1 MLYCIIFALAHL
13 YFCDFLPLKTD
24 ESPFLS
30 CYQSD
35 QSMQSSIVP
44 RWSLIACAAASLA
57 LPPVMAAELGEM
69 AVLSHVGQPLLA
81 EIELTA
87 LAPEDVNGVTV
98 RLASPDVYRGG
109 GIGMD
114 PALQT
119 LTISPLERGGR
130 QYVRVTTR
138 QAIQA
143 AHVHLYLLLGNG
155 NGAVVRLGTLWLTP
169 APPAAAA
176 VSVPAR
182 PAVPVPLPMPVPA
195 PLPRAVTGTP
205 SPDAAALAARARAE
219 GLVRPA
225 RVFVPTPA
233 APAPA
238 APALRAPPLRRATA
252 PVAACAPQAD
262 AGQAQACVALDE
274 KNAALNDKLG
284 ELEGKI
290 GALQKALAQP
300 ATATAAAAPAAAPAE
315 AQAPHAKPK
324 PLHAAPAADKEK
336 KTGGNGLLWLGIGTV
351 AFLLLTALIAYVVRK
366 RKQAAGPGAPSKYW
380 VLLRK
385 PFRRKSKDVPVLTE
399 AVEEAAAAEPEAE
412 PFSR

>member
-1 MLYCIIFALAHL
+1 
-13 YFCDFLPLKTD
+13 
-24 ESPFLS
+24 
-30 CYQSD
+30 
-35 QSMQSSIVP
+35 MQSSIFP

-57 LPPVMAAELGEM
+57 LPSVVGAAELGEM

-87 LAPEDVNGVTV
+87 LAPEEASGVAV

-130 QYVRVTTR
+130 HYVRVATR

-143 AHVHLYLLLGNG
+143 GHVHLYLLLGNG
-155 NGAVVRLGTLWLTP
+155 SGAVVRLGTLWLTP
-169 APPAAAA
+169 APPAAAP
-176 VSVPAR
+176 VSAPVR
-182 PAVPVPLPMPVPA
+182 PAVPAPMPA
-195 PLPRAVTGTP
+195 PLPRPVPVAP

-219 GLVRPA
+219 GFVRPP
-225 RVFVPTPA
+225 RVFVPSPAAPTPA
-233 APAPA
+233 AAPQQRPAPV
-238 APALRAPPLRRATA
+238 RRATA
-252 PVAACAPQAD
+252 PVTACAPQAD
-262 AGQAQACVALDE
+262 MEQAQACMALDE
-274 KNAALNDKLG
+274 KNTALNAKLG

-290 GALQKALAQP
+290 GDLQKALALP
-300 ATATAAAAPAAAPAE
+300 ATTTAVPAAAPVE

-324 PLHAAPAADKEK
+324 PLHAAPAADKDK
-336 KTGGNGLLWLGIGTV
+336 KAGGNGLLWLGIGTLL
-351 AFLLLTALIAYVVRK
+351 FLLLTAVIVYVVRK
-366 RKQAAGPGAPSKYW
+366 RRQEAGSRAPSKYW

-385 PFRRKSKDVPVLTE
+385 PFSRKKKDVPVLTE
-399 AVEEAAAAEPEAE
+399 AVEEGAAEPEPE

>member
-1 MLYCIIFALAHL
+1 
-13 YFCDFLPLKTD
+13 
-24 ESPFLS
+24 
-30 CYQSD
+30 
-35 QSMQSSIVP
+35 MQSSIVP
-44 RWSLIACAAASLA
+44 RWSLIACAAASLV

-87 LAPEDVNGVTV
+87 LTPEETGGVTV

-143 AHVHLYLLLGNG
+143 GHVHLYLLLGNG
-155 NGAVVRLGTLWLTP
+155 SGAVVRLGTLWLTP
-169 APPAAAA
+169 APPVAVAASAP
-176 VSVPAR
+176 VKPVIPA
-182 PAVPVPLPMPVPA
+182 PVPVPLPRAASGA
-195 PLPRAVTGTP
+195 PP
-205 SPDAAALAARARAE
+205 PDAAALAARARAE

-225 RVFVPTPA
+225 RVFVPPPA
-233 APAPA
+233 VPAPA
-238 APALRAPPLRRATA
+238 APALRPPPLRRARA
-252 PVAACAPQAD
+252 PVAACAPQVD

-300 ATATAAAAPAAAPAE
+300 VTAAAVPAAAPAE
-315 AQAPHAKPK
+315 AQAPHARPK

-336 KTGGNGLLWLGIGTV
+336 KSGGNGLLWLGIGTL
-351 AFLLLTALIAYVVRK
+351 AFLLLTALIVYVVRK
-366 RKQAAGPGAPSKYW
+366 RRQAAGPGAPSKYW

-385 PFRRKSKDVPVLTE
+385 PFGRKKEVPVLTE
-399 AVEEAAAAEPEAE
+399 AVEAEAAEAEAE

>member
-1 MLYCIIFALAHL
+1 
-13 YFCDFLPLKTD
+13 
-24 ESPFLS
+24 
-30 CYQSD
+30 
-35 QSMQSSIVP
+35 MQSSILP

-69 AVLSHVGQPLLA
+69 AVQSHVGQPLLA
-81 EIELTA
+81 ELELTA
-87 LAPEDVNGVTV
+87 LAPDEVNGVAV

-119 LTISPLERGGR
+119 LTISPFERGGR
-130 QYVRVTTR
+130 HYVRVATR

-143 AHVHLYLLLGNG
+143 GHVHLYLLLGNG
-155 NGAVVRLGTLWLTP
+155 NGAIVRLGTLWLTP
-169 APPAAAA
+169 APPAAVP
-176 VSVPAR
+176 VSAPAR
-182 PAVPVPLPMPVPA
+182 PAIPVPA
-195 PLPRAVTGTP
+195 PVSTPVPLPRAVSVAP

-225 RVFVPTPA
+225 RVFVPPPA
-233 APAPA
+233 APKLA
-238 APALRAPPLRRATA
+238 APALPRRAAA

-262 AGQAQACVALDE
+262 AGQAAACMALDE
-274 KNAALNDKLG
+274 KNTALNEKLG

-290 GALQKALAQP
+290 GVLQQALALP
-300 ATATAAAAPAAAPAE
+300 AAAVPPAAAPAVAE
-315 AQAPHAKPK
+315 APHTKPK

-336 KTGGNGLLWLGIGTV
+336 KSGGSGLLWLGIGTL
-351 AFLLLTALIAYVVRK
+351 AFLLLTAFIVYAVRK
-366 RKQAAGPGAPSKYW
+366 RRQAAEPGAPSKYW

-385 PFRRKSKDVPVLTE
+385 PFGRRKKDVPVLTE
-399 AVEEAAAAEPEAE
+399 AVEEEAAAPEAE

>member
-1 MLYCIIFALAHL
+1 MLYCIIFATAHL
-13 YFCDFLPLKTD
+13 YFCDFLPLKRD
-24 ESPFLS
+24 EFPFLS

-35 QSMQSSIVP
+35 QSMQSSIVT

-69 AVLSHVGQPLLA
+69 TVLSHVGQPLLA

-87 LAPEDVNGVTV
+87 LAPEDVNGVSV

-130 QYVRVTTR
+130 QYVRVITR

-143 AHVHLYLLLGNG
+143 GHVHLYLLLGNG
-155 NGAVVRLGTLWLTP
+155 SGAVVRLGTLWLTP
-169 APPAAAA
+169 APPAAASA
-176 VSVPAR
+176 PVRPVIPAPVSV
-182 PAVPVPLPMPVPA
+182 
-195 PLPRAVTGTP
+195 PLPRAASGTP
-205 SPDAAALAARARAE
+205 PPDAAALAARARAE

-225 RVFVPTPA
+225 RVFVPPPA
-233 APAPA
+233 VPAPA
-238 APALRAPPLRRATA
+238 ASALRPPPLRRARA

-262 AGQAQACVALDE
+262 TGQAQACVALDE

-290 GALQKALAQP
+290 GALQKALALP
-300 ATATAAAAPAAAPAE
+300 ATAAAVPAAAPAE
-315 AQAPHAKPK
+315 AQAQAPHARPK
-324 PLHAAPAADKEK
+324 PLHAAPAADKDK
-336 KTGGNGLLWLGIGTV
+336 KTGGNGLLWLGFGTL
-351 AFLLLTALIAYVVRK
+351 AFLLLTALIVYVVRK
-366 RKQAAGPGAPSKYW
+366 RKQVPGPGAPSKYW

-385 PFRRKSKDVPVLTE
+385 PFGRKKEVPVLTE
-399 AVEEAAAAEPEAE
+399 AVGEGAAAEAEAE

>member
-1 MLYCIIFALAHL
+1 
-13 YFCDFLPLKTD
+13 
-24 ESPFLS
+24 
-30 CYQSD
+30 
-35 QSMQSSIVP
+35 MQSSIVT
-44 RWSLIACAAASLA
+44 RWSLIACAAASLV

-87 LAPEDVNGVTV
+87 LTPEEAGGVAV

-119 LTISPLERGGR
+119 LMISPLERGGR
-130 QYVRVTTR
+130 HYVRVTTR

-143 AHVHLYLLLGNG
+143 GHVHLYLLLGNG
-155 NGAVVRLGTLWLTP
+155 GGAVVRLGTLWLTP
-169 APPAAAA
+169 APPVAAAA
-176 VSVPAR
+176 AASAPVRPVIPA
-182 PAVPVPLPMPVPA
+182 PVPVPLP
-195 PLPRAVTGTP
+195 RAASGTSP
-205 SPDAAALAARARAE
+205 PDAAALAARARAE

-225 RVFVPTPA
+225 RVFVPPLA
-233 APAPA
+233 VPAPA
-238 APALRAPPLRRATA
+238 APAPRPPPLRRARV

-300 ATATAAAAPAAAPAE
+300 VTAAAVPAAAPAE
-315 AQAPHAKPK
+315 AQAPHARPK
-324 PLHAAPAADKEK
+324 PLHAAPAADKDK
-336 KTGGNGLLWLGIGTV
+336 KTSGNGLLWLGIGTL
-351 AFLLLTALIAYVVRK
+351 AFLLLTALIVYVVRK
-366 RKQAAGPGAPSKYW
+366 RRQAAGPGAPSKYW

-385 PFRRKSKDVPVLTE
+385 PFGRKKEVPVLTE
-399 AVEEAAAAEPEAE
+399 AVGEEVAEAEAE

>member
-1 MLYCIIFALAHL
+1 
-13 YFCDFLPLKTD
+13 
-24 ESPFLS
+24 
-30 CYQSD
+30 
-35 QSMQSSIVP
+35 MQSSIVP
-44 RWSLIACAAASLA
+44 RWSLIACAAASLV

-87 LAPEDVNGVTV
+87 LTPEEAGGVAV

-119 LTISPLERGGR
+119 LMISPLERGGR
-130 QYVRVTTR
+130 QYVRLTTR
-138 QAIQA
+138 QSIQA
-143 AHVHLYLLLGNG
+143 GHVHLYLLLGNG
-155 NGAVVRLGTLWLTP
+155 GGAVVRLGTLWLTP
-169 APPAAAA
+169 APPVAAAA
-176 VSVPAR
+176 AASAPVRPVIPA
-182 PAVPVPLPMPVPA
+182 PVPVPLP
-195 PLPRAVTGTP
+195 RAASGTSP
-205 SPDAAALAARARAE
+205 PDAAALAARARAE

-225 RVFVPTPA
+225 RVFVPPPA
-233 APAPA
+233 VPAPT
-238 APALRAPPLRRATA
+238 APALRPPPLRRARA

-300 ATATAAAAPAAAPAE
+300 VTAAAVSAAAPAE
-315 AQAPHAKPK
+315 AQAPHARPK
-324 PLHAAPAADKEK
+324 PLHAAPAADKDK
-336 KTGGNGLLWLGIGTV
+336 KTGGNGLLWLGIGTL
-351 AFLLLTALIAYVVRK
+351 AFLLLTALIVYVVRK
-366 RKQAAGPGAPSKYW
+366 RRQAAGPGAPSKYW

-385 PFRRKSKDVPVLTE
+385 PFGRKKEVPVLTE
-399 AVEEAAAAEPEAE
+399 AVGEEVAEAEAE

>member
-13 YFCDFLPLKTD
+13 YFCNFLPLKTG
-24 ESPFLS
+24 EFPFLS

-35 QSMQSSIVP
+35 QSMHSSIFP
-44 RWSLIACAAASLA
+44 RWTLIACAAASLA
-57 LPPVMAAELGEM
+57 LPLVAGAAELGEM

-87 LAPEDVNGVTV
+87 LAPEEANGVAV

-130 QYVRVTTR
+130 HYVRVSTR

-143 AHVHLYLLLGNG
+143 GHVHLYLLLGNG
-155 NGAVVRLGTLWLTP
+155 SGAIVRLGTLWLTP
-169 APPAAAA
+169 APPAA
-176 VSVPAR
+176 VSAPAR
-182 PAVPVPLPMPVPA
+182 PAVAAPAPVPA
-195 PLPRAVTGTP
+195 PLPRAAAGAA

-225 RVFVPTPA
+225 RVFVPPSA

-238 APALRAPPLRRATA
+238 VRAPRPPPLRRAAA

-262 AGQAQACVALDE
+262 AGQAAACVALDAQ
-274 KNAALNDKLG
+274 NAALNDKLG

-290 GALQKALAQP
+290 GALQQALAQP
-300 ATATAAAAPAAAPAE
+300 ATAAAAPAAAPL
-315 AQAPHAKPK
+315 PHAKPK
-324 PLHAAPAADKEK
+324 PLHAAPVPDKDK
-336 KTGGNGLLWLGIGTV
+336 PAGGNGLLWLGIGTLV
-351 AFLLLTALIAYVVRK
+351 FLLLTAVIVYVVRK

-385 PFRRKSKDVPVLTE
+385 PFGRRKKDVPVLTE
-399 AVEEAAAAEPEAE
+399 AVEEGAAAEPEAE

>member
-1 MLYCIIFALAHL
+1 MLYCIIFTLVHL

-24 ESPFLS
+24 EFPFLS

-44 RWSLIACAAASLA
+44 RWSLIACAAASLV

-87 LAPEDVNGVTV
+87 LTPEEAGGVAV

-119 LTISPLERGGR
+119 LMISPLERGGR

-143 AHVHLYLLLGNG
+143 GHVHLYLLLGNG
-155 NGAVVRLGTLWLTP
+155 SGAVVRLGTLWLTP
-169 APPAAAA
+169 APPVAVAASAP
-176 VSVPAR
+176 VRPVIPA
-182 PAVPVPLPMPVPA
+182 PVPVPQ
-195 PLPRAVTGTP
+195 PRAASGAP
-205 SPDAAALAARARAE
+205 PPDAAALAARARAE

-225 RVFVPTPA
+225 RVFVPPPA
-233 APAPA
+233 VPAPA
-238 APALRAPPLRRATA
+238 APALRPPPLRRARA

-290 GALQKALAQP
+290 GALQKALALP
-300 ATATAAAAPAAAPAE
+300 ATATAAAVPTAAPAE
-315 AQAPHAKPK
+315 APAPHARPK

-336 KTGGNGLLWLGIGTV
+336 KTGGNGLLWLGIGTL
-351 AFLLLTALIAYVVRK
+351 AFLLLTALIVYVVRK

-385 PFRRKSKDVPVLTE
+385 PFGRKKEAPVLTE
-399 AVEEAAAAEPEAE
+399 AVEEEVAEAEAE

>member
-1 MLYCIIFALAHL
+1 
-13 YFCDFLPLKTD
+13 
-24 ESPFLS
+24 
-30 CYQSD
+30 
-35 QSMQSSIVP
+35 MQSSIVP
-44 RWSLIACAAASLA
+44 RWSLIACAAASLV

-87 LAPEDVNGVTV
+87 LTPEEAGGVTV

-119 LTISPLERGGR
+119 LMISPLERGGR

-143 AHVHLYLLLGNG
+143 GHVHLYLLLGNG
-155 NGAVVRLGTLWLTP
+155 SGAVVRLGTLWLTP
-169 APPAAAA
+169 APPVAVAASAP
-176 VSVPAR
+176 VRPVIPA
-182 PAVPVPLPMPVPA
+182 PVPVPLP
-195 PLPRAVTGTP
+195 RAASGTP
-205 SPDAAALAARARAE
+205 PPDAAALAARARAE

-225 RVFVPTPA
+225 RVFVPPPA
-233 APAPA
+233 VPAPA
-238 APALRAPPLRRATA
+238 APALRPPPLRRARA
-252 PVAACAPQAD
+252 PVAACAPQVD

-300 ATATAAAAPAAAPAE
+300 VTAAAVPAAVPAE
-315 AQAPHAKPK
+315 AQAPHARPK

-336 KTGGNGLLWLGIGTV
+336 KSGGNGLLWLGIGTL
-351 AFLLLTALIAYVVRK
+351 AFLLLTALIVYVVRK

-385 PFRRKSKDVPVLTE
+385 PFGRKKEVPVLTE
-399 AVEEAAAAEPEAE
+399 VVEEEAAEAETE

>member
-1 MLYCIIFALAHL
+1 
-13 YFCDFLPLKTD
+13 
-24 ESPFLS
+24 
-30 CYQSD
+30 
-35 QSMQSSIVP
+35 MQSSSLP

-87 LAPEDVNGVTV
+87 LAPEEANGVAV

-130 QYVRVTTR
+130 HYVRVSTR

-143 AHVHLYLLLGNG
+143 GHVHLYLLLGSG
-155 NGAVVRLGTLWLTP
+155 NGAVVRLGTVWLTA
-169 APPAAAA
+169 APPVAAA
-176 VSVPAR
+176 VSAPVR
-182 PAVPVPLPMPVPA
+182 PAIPVPVPISA
-195 PLPRAVTGTP
+195 PLPRAAAGAP

-225 RVFVPTPA
+225 RVFVPPV

-238 APALRAPPLRRATA
+238 VPALRPAPLRRATA
-252 PVAACAPQAD
+252 PVAACAPQANVE
-262 AGQAQACVALDE
+262 QAQACVALDE
-274 KNAALNDKLG
+274 KNAALNEKLG
-284 ELEGKI
+284 ELEGKL

-300 ATATAAAAPAAAPAE
+300 AIAAAVAAPAAAPAE
-315 AQAPHAKPK
+315 ARVPHAKPK
-324 PLHAAPAADKEK
+324 PLVPPAGEKAA
-336 KTGGNGLLWLGIGTV
+336 GGNGLLWLGIGTLV
-351 AFLLLTALIAYVVRK
+351 FLLLTAVIVYVARK

-385 PFRRKSKDVPVLTE
+385 PFSLKRKDVPVLTE
-399 AVEEAAAAEPEAE
+399 AVEGGVGAEPEPE

>member
-1 MLYCIIFALAHL
+1 
-13 YFCDFLPLKTD
+13 
-24 ESPFLS
+24 
-30 CYQSD
+30 
-35 QSMQSSIVP
+35 MQSSIVP
-44 RWSLIACAAASLA
+44 RWSLIACAAASLV

-87 LAPEDVNGVTV
+87 LTPEEAGGVTV

-143 AHVHLYLLLGNG
+143 GHVHLYLLLGNG

-169 APPAAAA
+169 APPVAVAASAP
-176 VSVPAR
+176 VRPVIPA
-182 PAVPVPLPMPVPA
+182 PVPVPLPRAASGA
-195 PLPRAVTGTP
+195 PP
-205 SPDAAALAARARAE
+205 PDAAALAARARAE

-225 RVFVPTPA
+225 RVFVPPPA
-233 APAPA
+233 VPAPA
-238 APALRAPPLRRATA
+238 APALRPPPLRRARA
-252 PVAACAPQAD
+252 PVAACAPQVD
-262 AGQAQACVALDE
+262 AGQAQACVAMDE

-290 GALQKALAQP
+290 GALQKALALP
-300 ATATAAAAPAAAPAE
+300 VTAAAVPAAAPAE
-315 AQAPHAKPK
+315 AQAPHTRPK

-336 KTGGNGLLWLGIGTV
+336 KSGGNGLLWLGIGTL
-351 AFLLLTALIAYVVRK
+351 AFLLLTALIVYVVRK
-366 RKQAAGPGAPSKYW
+366 RRQAAGPGAPSKYW

-385 PFRRKSKDVPVLTE
+385 PFGRKKEVPVLTE
-399 AVEEAAAAEPEAE
+399 AVEAEAAEAEAE

>member
-1 MLYCIIFALAHL
+1 
-13 YFCDFLPLKTD
+13 
-24 ESPFLS
+24 
-30 CYQSD
+30 
-35 QSMQSSIVP
+35 MQSSIVP
-44 RWSLIACAAASLA
+44 RWSLIACAAASLV

-87 LAPEDVNGVTV
+87 LTPEETGGVTV

-143 AHVHLYLLLGNG
+143 GHVHLYLLLGNG
-155 NGAVVRLGTLWLTP
+155 SGAVVRLGTLWLTP
-169 APPAAAA
+169 APPVAVAASAP
-176 VSVPAR
+176 VKPVIPA
-182 PAVPVPLPMPVPA
+182 PVPVPLPRAASGA
-195 PLPRAVTGTP
+195 PP
-205 SPDAAALAARARAE
+205 PDAAALAARARAE

-225 RVFVPTPA
+225 RVFVPPPA
-233 APAPA
+233 VPAPA
-238 APALRAPPLRRATA
+238 APALRPPPLRRARA
-252 PVAACAPQAD
+252 PVAACAPQVD

-300 ATATAAAAPAAAPAE
+300 VTAAAVPAAAPAE
-315 AQAPHAKPK
+315 AQAPHARPK
-324 PLHAAPAADKEK
+324 PLHAAQAADKEK
-336 KTGGNGLLWLGIGTV
+336 KSGGNGLLWLGIGTL
-351 AFLLLTALIAYVVRK
+351 AFLLLTALIVYVVRK
-366 RKQAAGPGAPSKYW
+366 RRQAAGPGAPSKYW

-385 PFRRKSKDVPVLTE
+385 PFGRKKEVPVLTE
-399 AVEEAAAAEPEAE
+399 AVEGEAAEAEAE

>member
-1 MLYCIIFALAHL
+1 
-13 YFCDFLPLKTD
+13 
-24 ESPFLS
+24 
-30 CYQSD
+30 
-35 QSMQSSIVP
+35 MQSSILP

-57 LPPVMAAELGEM
+57 LPPVVGAAELGEM

-87 LAPEDVNGVTV
+87 LAPEEINGVAV

-114 PALQT
+114 PALQA

-130 QYVRVTTR
+130 HYVRVSTR

-143 AHVHLYLLLGNG
+143 GHVHLYLLLGNG
-155 NGAVVRLGTLWLTP
+155 SGAVVRLGTLWLTP
-169 APPAAAA
+169 APPAAAP
-176 VSVPAR
+176 VSAPVR
-182 PAVPVPLPMPVPA
+182 PAVQTPVPA
-195 PLPRAVTGTP
+195 PLPLPRPVPVAP

-225 RVFVPTPA
+225 RVFVPPRA

-238 APALRAPPLRRATA
+238 APVLRPPRRAAA
-252 PVAACAPQAD
+252 PVAACAPQANME
-262 AGQAQACVALDE
+262 QAQACVALDE
-274 KNAALNDKLG
+274 KNTALNAKLG

-290 GALQKALAQP
+290 GALQKALALP
-300 ATATAAAAPAAAPAE
+300 AAAAPAVAE
-315 AQAPHAKPK
+315 VPHAKPK
-324 PLHAAPAADKEK
+324 PLHAAPAADKDK
-336 KTGGNGLLWLGIGTV
+336 KAGGNGLLWLGIGTLV
-351 AFLLLTALIAYVVRK
+351 FLLLTAVIVYVVRK
-366 RKQAAGPGAPSKYW
+366 RRQAAGPRAPSKYW

-385 PFRRKSKDVPVLTE
+385 PFSRKKKDVPVLTE
-399 AVEEAAAAEPEAE
+399 AVEDGAAEPEPE

>member
-1 MLYCIIFALAHL
+1 
-13 YFCDFLPLKTD
+13 
-24 ESPFLS
+24 
-30 CYQSD
+30 
-35 QSMQSSIVP
+35 MQSSIFP

-57 LPPVMAAELGEM
+57 LQPVLAAELGEM
-69 AVLSHVGQPLLA
+69 TVLSHVGQPLLA

-87 LAPEDVNGVTV
+87 LAPEEVNGVAV

-130 QYVRVTTR
+130 PYVRVTTR

-143 AHVHLYLLLGNG
+143 GHVHLYLLLGNG

-169 APPAAAA
+169 APPAAI
-176 VSVPAR
+176 VPPVKL
-182 PAVPVPLPMPVPA
+182 PAPSLPSA
-195 PLPRAVTGTP
+195 PLPKPAMGMATAVAP

-225 RVFVPTPA
+225 RVFVPPPA
-233 APAPA
+233 ALAPA
-238 APALRAPPLRRATA
+238 TPALRPPPLRRTTA
-252 PVAACAPQAD
+252 PVAACAPQTD
-262 AGQAQACVALDE
+262 AGQAQACVALDQ
-274 KNAALNDKLG
+274 KNAALNEKLG

-290 GALQKALAQP
+290 GALQKALALP
-300 ATATAAAAPAAAPAE
+300 VAATDAVPPAAAPVAPE
-315 AQAPHAKPK
+315 APHAKPK

-336 KTGGNGLLWLGIGTV
+336 KAGGNGLLWLGIGTLV
-351 AFLLLTALIAYVVRK
+351 FLLLTALVVTVVRK

-385 PFRRKSKDVPVLTE
+385 PFGRKKAVPVLTE
-399 AVEEAAAAEPEAE
+399 AVEEAAAEPEAE

>member
-1 MLYCIIFALAHL
+1 MLYCIIFAMAHL
-13 YFCDFLPLKTD
+13 YFCDFLPLKTG
-24 ESPFLS
+24 EFPFLS

-35 QSMQSSIVP
+35 QSMQSSIVT

-87 LAPEDVNGVTV
+87 LAPEETNGVTV

-130 QYVRVTTR
+130 HYVRVATR

-155 NGAVVRLGTLWLTP
+155 SGAIVRLGTLWLTP
-169 APPAAAA
+169 APPAAVAA
-176 VSVPAR
+176 SAPAR
-182 PAVPVPLPMPVPA
+182 VAIPAPVPA
-195 PLPRAVTGTP
+195 TVSLPRAVATAP
-205 SPDAAALAARARAE
+205 PPDAAALAARARAE

-225 RVFVPTPA
+225 RVFVPPPA
-233 APAPA
+233 APMPA
-238 APALRAPPLRRATA
+238 APALRPPPLRRATA
-252 PVAACAPQAD
+252 PVAACAPQPA
-262 AGQAQACVALDE
+262 AGQAQACVALDQ
-274 KNAALNDKLG
+274 KNAALNEKLG

-290 GALQKALAQP
+290 GVLQKALAL
-300 ATATAAAAPAAAPAE
+300 PAAASAAVPPAA

-324 PLHAAPAADKEK
+324 PLHAAPAADKETK
-336 KTGGNGLLWLGIGTV
+336 AGGNGLLWLGVGTLI
-351 AFLLLTALIAYVVRK
+351 FLLLTAFIVYVVRK

-385 PFRRKSKDVPVLTE
+385 PFRRKKKEVPVLTE
-399 AVEEAAAAEPEAE
+399 AAEPEPE

>member
-1 MLYCIIFALAHL
+1 
-13 YFCDFLPLKTD
+13 
-24 ESPFLS
+24 
-30 CYQSD
+30 
-35 QSMQSSIVP
+35 MQSSIVS

-87 LAPEDVNGVTV
+87 LAPEDVNGVSV

-130 QYVRVTTR
+130 QYVRVTTL

-143 AHVHLYLLLGNG
+143 GHVHLYLLLGNG
-155 NGAVVRLGTLWLTP
+155 GGAVVRLGTLWLTP
-169 APPAAAA
+169 APPATAAA
-176 VSVPAR
+176 AAGVPVR
-182 PAVPVPLPMPVPA
+182 PVIPAPVPLPRAASGA
-195 PLPRAVTGTP
+195 PP
-205 SPDAAALAARARAE
+205 PDAAALAARARVE

-225 RVFVPTPA
+225 RVFVPPPA
-233 APAPA
+233 VPAPA
-238 APALRAPPLRRATA
+238 APALRPPPLRRARA

-290 GALQKALAQP
+290 GALQKALAL
-300 ATATAAAAPAAAPAE
+300 PAAAVVPAE
-315 AQAPHAKPK
+315 APAPHARPK
-324 PLHAAPAADKEK
+324 PLHAAPAAEKDKGK
-336 KTGGNGLLWLGIGTV
+336 AAGGNGLLWLGFGAL
-351 AFLLLTALIAYVVRK
+351 AFLLLTAAIVYVVRK
-366 RKQAAGPGAPSKYW
+366 RRQAAGPGAPSKYW

-385 PFRRKSKDVPVLTE
+385 PFGRKKEVPVLTE
-399 AVEEAAAAEPEAE
+399 AVEEEAAEAEAE

>member
-1 MLYCIIFALAHL
+1 
-13 YFCDFLPLKTD
+13 
-24 ESPFLS
+24 
-30 CYQSD
+30 
-35 QSMQSSIVP
+35 MQSSIFP

-69 AVLSHVGQPLLA
+69 TVLSHVGQPLLA

-87 LAPEDVNGVTV
+87 LAPEEANGVTV

-114 PALQT
+114 TALQT

-130 QYVRVTTR
+130 PYVRVTTR

-143 AHVHLYLLLGNG
+143 GHVHLYLLLGNG

-169 APPAAAA
+169 APPAA
-176 VSVPAR
+176 VVPSVKLPA
-182 PAVPVPLPMPVPA
+182 PSLPSA
-195 PLPRAVTGTP
+195 PLPKPAMAMATAVAP

-225 RVFVPTPA
+225 RVFVPPPA
-233 APAPA
+233 VLPA
-238 APALRAPPLRRATA
+238 APALRPPPLRRATA
-252 PVAACAPQAD
+252 PPAACAPQASMEP
-262 AGQAQACVALDE
+262 AEACVALDQ
-274 KNAALNDKLG
+274 KNAALNEKLG

-290 GALQKALAQP
+290 GTLQKALALP
-300 ATATAAAAPAAAPAE
+300 VATADAVPPAAAAVALE
-315 AQAPHAKPK
+315 APHAKPK

-336 KTGGNGLLWLGIGTV
+336 KAGGNGMLWLGIATL
-351 AFLLLTALIAYVVRK
+351 AFLLLTALVVTVVRK
-366 RKQAAGPGAPSKYW
+366 RKQAAGPGTPSKYW

-385 PFRRKSKDVPVLTE
+385 PFGRKKAVPVLTE
-399 AVEEAAAAEPEAE
+399 AVEEELAAEPEPE

>member
-1 MLYCIIFALAHL
+1 
-13 YFCDFLPLKTD
+13 
-24 ESPFLS
+24 
-30 CYQSD
+30 
-35 QSMQSSIVP
+35 MQSSIVP
-44 RWSLIACAAASLA
+44 RWSLIACAAASLV

-87 LAPEDVNGVTV
+87 LTPEEAGGVTV

-119 LTISPLERGGR
+119 LMISPLERGGR

-143 AHVHLYLLLGNG
+143 GHVHLYLLLGNG
-155 NGAVVRLGTLWLTP
+155 SGAVVRLGTLWLTP
-169 APPAAAA
+169 APPVAVAASAP
-176 VSVPAR
+176 VR
-182 PAVPVPLPMPVPA
+182 PAIPAPVPVPLPRAA
-195 PLPRAVTGTP
+195 PGTP
-205 SPDAAALAARARAE
+205 PPDAAALAARARAE

-225 RVFVPTPA
+225 RVFVPPPA
-233 APAPA
+233 VPAPA
-238 APALRAPPLRRATA
+238 APALRPPPPPLRRARA
-252 PVAACAPQAD
+252 PVAACAPQVD

-300 ATATAAAAPAAAPAE
+300 VTAAAVPAAAPAE
-315 AQAPHAKPK
+315 AQAPHARPK

-336 KTGGNGLLWLGIGTV
+336 KSGGNGLLWLGIGTL
-351 AFLLLTALIAYVVRK
+351 AFLLLTALIVYVVRK
-366 RKQAAGPGAPSKYW
+366 RRQAAVPGAPSKYW

-385 PFRRKSKDVPVLTE
+385 PFGRKKEVPVLTE
-399 AVEEAAAAEPEAE
+399 AVEEEAAEAEAE

>member
-1 MLYCIIFALAHL
+1 
-13 YFCDFLPLKTD
+13 
-24 ESPFLS
+24 
-30 CYQSD
+30 
-35 QSMQSSIVP
+35 MQSSILP

-57 LPPVMAAELGEM
+57 LPPVVGAAELGEM

-87 LAPEDVNGVTV
+87 LAPEEASGVAV

-130 QYVRVTTR
+130 HYVRVSTR

-143 AHVHLYLLLGNG
+143 GHVHLYLLLGNG
-155 NGAVVRLGTLWLTP
+155 SGAVVRLGTLWLTP
-169 APPAAAA
+169 ALPAA
-176 VSVPAR
+176 VSVPVR
-182 PAVPVPLPMPVPA
+182 PAVPAPVPVSTPV
-195 PLPRAVTGTP
+195 PLPRAVPVAP

-225 RVFVPTPA
+225 RVFVPPAA

-238 APALRAPPLRRATA
+238 APVQQRPAPMRRATA

-262 AGQAQACVALDE
+262 MEQAQACVALDE
-274 KNAALNDKLG
+274 KNTVLTEKLG

-290 GALQKALAQP
+290 GALQKALALP
-300 ATATAAAAPAAAPAE
+300 AAAVAPVAAPAV
-315 AQAPHAKPK
+315 AQVPHAKPK

-336 KTGGNGLLWLGIGTV
+336 KAGGNGLLWLGIGTLL
-351 AFLLLTALIAYVVRK
+351 FLVLTAVIVYVVRK
-366 RKQAAGPGAPSKYW
+366 RRQAAGPGAPSKYW

-385 PFRRKSKDVPVLTE
+385 PFSRKKKDVPVLTE
-399 AVEEAAAAEPEAE
+399 AVEDGAAEAEPE

>member
-1 MLYCIIFALAHL
+1 
-13 YFCDFLPLKTD
+13 
-24 ESPFLS
+24 
-30 CYQSD
+30 
-35 QSMQSSIVP
+35 MQSSIFP

-57 LPPVMAAELGEM
+57 LSPVMAAELGDM

-87 LAPEDVNGVTV
+87 LAPEEASGVAV

-130 QYVRVTTR
+130 HYVRVTTR

-143 AHVHLYLLLGNG
+143 GHVHLYLLLGSG

-169 APPAAAA
+169 APPAAVAP
-176 VSVPAR
+176 VSAPAR
-182 PAVPVPLPMPVPA
+182 PAVPAPAPAPVPQPL
-195 PLPRAVTGTP
+195 PLPRAVSAAP
-205 SPDAAALAARARAE
+205 LPDAAALAARARAE

-225 RVFVPTPA
+225 RVFVPPPA

-238 APALRAPPLRRATA
+238 AAALRPAPLRRATA
-252 PVAACAPQAD
+252 PVAACAPQANME
-262 AGQAQACVALDE
+262 QAQACVALDE

-290 GALQKALAQP
+290 GALQQALAQP
-300 ATATAAAAPAAAPAE
+300 ATAAAAAAPAAAPAE

-324 PLHAAPAADKEK
+324 PLHAAPAAEK
-336 KTGGNGLLWLGIGTV
+336 KAGGNGLLWLGIGTL
-351 AFLLLTALIAYVVRK
+351 AFLLLTALIVYVVRK

-385 PFRRKSKDVPVLTE
+385 PFGRKKKEAPVLTE
-399 AVEEAAAAEPEAE
+399 AVEEGAADEPEPE